1 MSGSEIG
8 IQKSE
13 LYPEHF
19 MAKGLTR
26 QSDDFSAWYN
36 ELISKAELADNA
48 PTRGCMV
55 IRPYGFA
62 LWENMVAQLDRMFKD
77 TGHVNAYFPL
87 LIPESFFEKEAEHV
101 EGFSPECAVVTH
113 GGGKKL
119 EENLMVRPTS
129 ETVIGYMYAK
139 WIQSYRDLPILINQW
154 ANVFR
159 WELRPRAF
167 LRTTEFL
174 WQEGHTAHATAKEAE
189 EETLRMLEVYRSFSE
204 DYMAIPVIPG
214 PKSEA
219 EKFPGAVQTYAIEG
233 MMKDGK
239 ALQMGTSHNLGQNF
253 SKAFNIDFQTKDG
266 SREFVYQTSWGM
278 STRTV
283 GAIIMAH
290 GDDRGLVL
298 PPRLAPHQVV
308 VIPITRTDE
317 EIVAV
322 NAVIDT
328 LIDDLK
334 DIRVKVD
341 DRDQYRLG
349 WKFTE
354 WELKGV
360 PIRIELGPRDIAS
373 GQAMIVRR
381 DTGEKQTIP
390 FDQLGVKIAAL
401 LETIHHDMFNRALN
415 FQAEHSR
422 KIEDYEVFKASVEEA
437 GGFIQA
443 HWCGNAACETK
454 IKDET
459 KNTIRCIP
467 MAWEKEEGVCIY
479 CGEPADRRVVF
490 AQAY

>member
-1 MSGSEIG
+1 
-8 IQKSE
+8 
-13 LYPEHF
+13 
-19 MAKGLTR
+19 MAKGLTK
-26 QSDDFSAWYN
+26 QSDDFSSWYN
-36 ELISKAELADNA
+36 EIIAKAELADNA

-62 LWENMVAQLDRMFKD
+62 LWENMVAELDRMFKE

-87 LIPESFFEKEAEHV
+87 LIPESFFTKEAEHV

-129 ETVIGYMYAK
+129 ETIIGDMYAK

-174 WQEGHTAHATAKEAE
+174 WQEGHTAHATADEAE
-189 EETLRMLEVYRSFSE
+189 EETLRMLEVYRIFSE

-219 EKFPGAVQTYAIEG
+219 EKFPGALHTYAIEG

-239 ALQMGTSHNLGQNF
+239 ALQMGTSHNLAQNF
-253 SKAFNIDFQTKDG
+253 SKAFNINFQTKEG
-266 SREFVYQTSWGM
+266 GREFVYQTSWGM

-290 GDDRGLVL
+290 GDDKGLVL

-308 VIPITRTDE
+308 VIPIAKSDE
-317 EIVAV
+317 DKKVV
-322 NAVIDT
+322 NGVIDQ
-328 LIDDLK
+328 LILDLQGL
-334 DIRVKVD
+334 RVKID
-341 DRDQYRLG
+341 DRDQYGLG

-360 PIRIELGPRDIAS
+360 PIRIELGPRDIAA
-373 GQAMIVRR
+373 GEAMTVRR
-381 DTGEKQTIP
+381 DTGEKRAIP
-390 FDQLGVKIAAL
+390 IDQLGVQIPAM
-401 LETIHHDMFNRALN
+401 LESIHQDMFNRALA
-415 FQAEHSR
+415 FQVENSQAVD
-422 KIEDYEVFKASVEEA
+422 DYGSFKEAVTESV
-437 GGFIQA
+437 GFIKA
-443 HWCGNAACETK
+443 HWCGNASCEAT
-454 IKDET
+454 IKEET

-467 MAWEKEEGVCIY
+467 MAWEMEEGGCVY
-479 CGEPADRRVVF
+479 CGEASDRRVVF